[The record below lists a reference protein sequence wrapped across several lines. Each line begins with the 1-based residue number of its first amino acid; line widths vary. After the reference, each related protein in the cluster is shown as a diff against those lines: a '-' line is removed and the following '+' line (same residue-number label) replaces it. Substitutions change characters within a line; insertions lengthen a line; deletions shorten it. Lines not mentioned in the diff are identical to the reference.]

1 MTPFSILLLAH
12 LVGDYLFQTSWM
24 AANKA
29 RHWLPLT
36 VHSLVYTFWII
47 LFAWFGFGGL
57 SLGAILLIFVSHL
70 ILDQRSFV
78 QWWVSTIMRTQ
89 GKEAGWLSIM
99 VDQIFH
105 LLILALAL
113 YITFSP

>member
-1 MTPFSILLLAH
+1 MTPFSILFLAH

-29 RHWLPLT
+29 KQWQPLV
-36 VHSLVYTFWII
+36 VHSAVYTFCIVV
-47 LFAWFGFGGL
+47 FAWFGFGGL
-57 SLGAILLIFVSHL
+57 SFGAILLIFVSHL

-78 QWWVSTIMRTQ
+78 QWWVKTIMRTT
-89 GKEAGWLSIM
+89 GKEAGWLSIL

-113 YITFSP
+113 YIGG